1 MWAAS
6 SCRMHSS
13 SLGIGYPRFFIFI
26 CVCFASEYIP
36 LTSLS
41 CQSTESRQS
50 PPRPRWQQASEQQ
63 CLFHP
68 ANQDS
73 PELPDISL
81 ISIKVWLTTSY
92 MIDVAIKP
100 TGHYYISQH
109 HCKGKWQMHSSK
121 RAQRMCLFKRQTP
134 MKKCSVGHTQ
144 HKPRLCPFTS
154 VFDKFLKCLL
164 HREQQSTL

>member
-1 MWAAS
+1 
-6 SCRMHSS
+6 MHSS

-100 TGHYYISQH
+100 TGHYYIFQH
-109 HCKGKWQMHSSK
+109 HCKGNG
-121 RAQRMCLFKRQTP
+121 
-134 MKKCSVGHTQ
+134 KCIQVKGHQGGESLYDKTQ
-144 HKPRLCPFTS
+144 LN
-154 VFDKFLKCLL
+154 
-164 HREQQSTL
+164 